1 MLFQT
6 SIIYRFG
13 IVLTL
18 LFIFL
23 VPLLSSTFVDIF
35 WGFAVLTLGILH
47 GANDLEIIAKN
58 FNGRSKY
65 LFIKSISLY
74 IAVVLLGGFFFFTLP
89 AAALL
94 VFILFSSYH
103 FGEQHWEGRLP
114 HSVQTF
120 LFYTLYGAFIFF
132 LIFSFQYESVVL
144 IIEQIS
150 NRHFDFP
157 YFLNTTLALGGM
169 LMLFMAVVPQLRRHF
184 VQECLLLV
192 LLGVLFSVGSLLFA
206 FAFYFVIWHSLPSLR
221 DQLEFLYGSMSFRS
235 FGRYL
240 KSSALYWMAA
250 LVTLF
255 LVYRY
260 IDFQADYFMP
270 LFFSFLAA
278 ITFPHT
284 VVMGLMKHQNGSTD

>member
-6 SIIYRFG
+6 SINYRFG
-13 IVLTL
+13 IGLTL

-23 VPLLSSTFVDIF
+23 VPLLSNTFVDIF

-114 HSVQTF
+114 HSLQTF

-132 LIFSFQYESVVL
+132 LIFSFQYESVVF

-157 YFLNTTLALGGM
+157 YFLNTTLVLGGV
-169 LMLFMAVVPQLRRHF
+169 LILFMAVVPQLRRHF
-184 VQECLLLV
+184 VKECLLLV

-284 VVMGLMKHQNGSTD
+284 VVMGLMKRQNGSTD